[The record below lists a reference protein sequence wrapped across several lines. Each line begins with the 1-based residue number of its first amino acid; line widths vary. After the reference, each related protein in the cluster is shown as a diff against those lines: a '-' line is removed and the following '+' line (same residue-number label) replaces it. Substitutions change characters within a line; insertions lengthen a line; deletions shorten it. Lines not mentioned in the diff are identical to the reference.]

1 MIYLDDGY
9 HISERSLAF
18 FREHLHL
25 IGEIESIAMT
35 DYTNFEIVYPFKI
48 IGDMGEIWLSGCAA
62 GCAAEESH
70 ATVQILTELDY
81 PDDALQVV
89 FGNREFMLG
98 PPNKWK
104 PTPLLKNRIPRVA
117 EESGEEVLDF
127 IKDYHAENKIMPTAR
142 EIAAGCGSVSSVS
155 MAHDRLRFL
164 RDQGHIHIRHRK
176 HRGIVLL

>member
-9 HISERSLAF
+9 GISEKSLVF
-18 FREHLHL
+18 SQEHRHL

-35 DYTNFEIVYPFKI
+35 DYTNLEIIYPVKI
-48 IGDMGEIWLSGCAA
+48 IGNVGEIWLSGCFA
-62 GCAAEESH
+62 GYEGKSPHTTAR
-70 ATVQILTELDY
+70 ILTELGY

-89 FGNREFMLG
+89 FGNCEFLLG
-98 PPNKWK
+98 PPNRWK
-104 PTPLLKNRIPRVA
+104 PKPLLKNRIPRVA

-127 IKDYHAENKIMPTAR
+127 IRDYHAENKIMPTAK
-142 EIAAGCGSVSSVS
+142 EIAAGCESVSSVS

-164 RDQGHIHIRHRK
+164 KDRGHIHIRHRK